1 MLSGGNFPQRE
12 HLTQTHTLI
21 ILFAIILL
29 VSAAAPGNEGFVRVI
44 DT

>member
-12 HLTQTHTLI
+12 HLTHTLI